1 MFKYLPFSAGKTAH
15 LDRLC
20 LENSRKDSRANVG
33 RLLLLLLL
41 PGKGPGSSLNVFGPA
56 GLSKTGKNS
65 RVPKASIKTG

>member
-1 MFKYLPFSAGKTAH
+1 MELWTEICEIRQIFKGDLIKFY
-15 LDRLC
+15 
-20 LENSRKDSRANVG
+20 
-33 RLLLLLLL
+33 LLLLLL